1 MQRIIFKYFHNI
13 NFIYDLL
20 YELFILKQGL
30 GSEFIADVLRKMQ
43 EEINPPTSYG
53 FLLISG
59 KLTKGFSL
67 RIVASVVS
75 TCAPAAALISVNS

>member
-1 MQRIIFKYFHNI
+1 MPFPVIIV
-13 NFIYDLL
+13 NFSTPLL

-30 GSEFIADVLRKMQ
+30 GSEFIGDVLRKMQ
-43 EEINPPTSYG
+43 EEINPPTFYG

-59 KLTKGFSL
+59 KLTKGFSF

>member
-1 MQRIIFKYFHNI
+1 MLGIIFKYNHNI
-13 NFIYDLL
+13 IFIYKLL

-30 GSEFIADVLRKMQ
+30 GKEFAKDILTKMQ
-43 EEINPPTSYG
+43 EDLIPPTFYG

-59 KLTKGFSL
+59 KLTKGFSF

>member
-1 MQRIIFKYFHNI
+1 MGLYKI
-13 NFIYDLL
+13 L

-30 GSEFIADVLRKMQ
+30 GKEFIEDVLRKMQ
-43 EEINPPTSYG
+43 EEIIPPTFYG

-59 KLTKGFSL
+59 KLTKGFSF
-67 RIVASVVS
+67 RIIASVVS